1 MGMSACKS
9 VVINLEI
16 VQVQVR
22 FKDWWSGPSGVP
34 LRRTFRSPGCFARRP
49 NAERLDRLLPVIIYC
64 KAGLGDKENERQS
77 ISQNVPP
84 STNDKE
90 CITRAHQVQVELYY
104 VRVLGPRRSRAASPE
119 GGEVSLPSTDATC
132 VLPPQHEDPSFSRH
146 LTFPSPRC
154 SRSSTAIIC

>member
-77 ISQNVPP
+77 ISQNIAPMIRSV
-84 STNDKE
+84 
-90 CITRAHQVQVELYY
+90 L
-104 VRVLGPRRSRAASPE
+104 LGPIRYRSNSIMS
-119 GGEVSLPSTDATC
+119 GS
-132 VLPPQHEDPSFSRH
+132 
-146 LTFPSPRC
+146 
-154 SRSSTAIIC
+154 